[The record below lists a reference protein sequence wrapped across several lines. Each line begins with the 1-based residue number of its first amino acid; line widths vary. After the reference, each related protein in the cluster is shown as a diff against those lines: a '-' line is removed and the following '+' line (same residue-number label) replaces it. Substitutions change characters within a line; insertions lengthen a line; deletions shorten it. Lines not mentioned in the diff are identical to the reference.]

1 MHAHILQPQTLIQWK
16 MLKLYLLPKLTAGT
30 GFEAMAFFYQTDED
44 RAVKK
49 NRNNILNS
57 SKGSASSR
65 SIEKKNDF
73 DFLRD
78 VRCLP

>member
-1 MHAHILQPQTLIQWK
+1 
-16 MLKLYLLPKLTAGT
+16 
-30 GFEAMAFFYQTDED
+30 MAFFYQTDED

-57 SKGSASSR
+57 SRGSASSR